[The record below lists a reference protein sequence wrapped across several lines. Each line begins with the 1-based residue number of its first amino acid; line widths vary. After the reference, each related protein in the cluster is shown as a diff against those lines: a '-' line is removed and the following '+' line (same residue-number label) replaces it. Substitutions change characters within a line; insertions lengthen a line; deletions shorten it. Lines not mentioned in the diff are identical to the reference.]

1 MWSKDSGTAEIS
13 FVIISKFALFVKNY
27 FCFFQDFLG
36 NIFPR

>member
-13 FVIISKFALFVKNY
+13 FVIISKFPLFVKNY

-36 NIFPR
+36 NIFLR